1 MKCGENADEWKLVSV
16 EFKPDFHQ
24 GRATM
29 KLFAMDKME
38 APTFQEQWTLN
49 KIPPFPAIALRA
61 LNIMTGRDTSL
72 QDLGD
77 LIRSDPAFSSAVLR
91 MANSPLVGFPR
102 QITSVLQASMLLG
115 FRRLKSVVITMGL
128 KSYLDD
134 VHTPLLQSCW
144 RHCLACA
151 VVAEEAATSAAL
163 DKNFAYTAGILHDIG
178 RVAMAASMPRS
189 YARVLGT
196 EILGEENLL
205 QVEREICGIDHCEAG
220 LRLVEAWELPPAF
233 LEIISGHH
241 HSQDASP
248 GVISVVRSSC
258 RLADSLGY
266 PERKDR
272 TSRSYAEVLAE
283 LPESLRRVFSA
294 EGGRLASRVKKE
306 IRMIESA

>member
-1 MKCGENADEWKLVSV
+1 
-16 EFKPDFHQ
+16 
-24 GRATM
+24 M
-29 KLFAMDKME
+29 KLLAMDKTE
-38 APTFQEQWTLN
+38 ATTLQEQWRLN

-72 QDLGD
+72 QDLDD
-77 LIRSDPAFSSAVLR
+77 LIRSDPAFSSGVLR

-102 QITSVLQASMLLG
+102 RITSVLQASMLLG
-115 FRRLKSVVITMGL
+115 FRRLKSVVITIGL
-128 KSYLDD
+128 KSYLEE

-151 VVAEEAATSAAL
+151 VVAEEAATNADI

-196 EILGEENLL
+196 EILGEEDLL

-248 GVISVVRSSC
+248 TVTSVVRSSC

-272 TSRSYAEVLAE
+272 TSHSYAEVLAE
-283 LPESLRRVFSA
+283 LPESLRRVFPA
-294 EGGRLASRVKKE
+294 DGRKLASRVKKE